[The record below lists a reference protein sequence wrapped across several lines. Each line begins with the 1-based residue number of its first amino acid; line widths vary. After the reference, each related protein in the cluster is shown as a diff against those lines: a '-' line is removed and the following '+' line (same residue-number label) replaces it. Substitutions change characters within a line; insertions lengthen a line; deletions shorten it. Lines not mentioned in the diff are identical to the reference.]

1 MSELRRP
8 DAILDLSPTEEFLC
22 KLFRTESR
30 VSSAR
35 SIADTRVS
43 LFRGSILDRAV
54 SALFITIIFGCLVPL
69 STLIAITNFP
79 AGPSSTVQLLEQI
92 YLFASRWIFDD
103 ISSYI
108 SLSLALMTAGL
119 TATVTVAAMD
129 RSRYNADLENKTYIG
144 KFSQFFNLTIS
155 TFFSAHLLLCLGW
168 FFWREE
174 DGGNISIFAP
184 EVSAIGWIV
193 TVLLASISIVDVSVL
208 KTRRDSLYRELGNL
222 NRGIDRRLEYRPLPL
237 FNIINL
243 AAFLSVLIVLVSD
256 SALILTVAPPIRE
269 SGLIF
274 TARHMVAA
282 LIASYATAYV
292 YFTLTRMKSPQVG
305 GRRIATYSANALYI
319 ILALAC
325 GALSASFWGSSYA
338 YLIALPVQIL
348 TLALVPVLVKRSK
361 VGRQRLHL
369 SNNNFLLERRAD
381 LKRAIDR
388 VNDQI
393 TEIDPK

>member
-1 MSELRRP
+1 
-8 DAILDLSPTEEFLC
+8 
-22 KLFRTESR
+22 
-30 VSSAR
+30 
-35 SIADTRVS
+35 
-43 LFRGSILDRAV
+43 
-54 SALFITIIFGCLVPL
+54 
-69 STLIAITNFP
+69 
-79 AGPSSTVQLLEQI
+79 
-92 YLFASRWIFDD
+92 
-103 ISSYI
+103 
-108 SLSLALMTAGL
+108 MTAGL

-325 GALSASFWGSSYA
+325 GALSASSWAMSRRRSNMG
-338 YLIALPVQIL
+338 
-348 TLALVPVLVKRSK
+348 LA
-361 VGRQRLHL
+361 G
-369 SNNNFLLERRAD
+369 E
-381 LKRAIDR
+381 
-388 VNDQI
+388 
-393 TEIDPK
+393 

>member
-1 MSELRRP
+1 MPERLVRQP
-8 DAILDLSPTEEFLC
+8 ADH
-22 KLFRTESR
+22 R
-30 VSSAR
+30 VSGHALGP
-35 SIADTRVS
+35 ALPAPRVRLQDPALDHRTIRLNPLS
-43 LFRGSILDRAV
+43 DGLEAELVETAERGQVRANEGSVIHVEVLRMGSVRTSILGGPR
-54 SALFITIIFGCLVPL
+54 PL
-69 STLIAITNFP
+69 SSDRRAQPDYTL
-79 AGPSSTVQLLEQI
+79 
-92 YLFASRWIFDD
+92 SREEP
-103 ISSYI
+103 
-108 SLSLALMTAGL
+108 
-119 TATVTVAAMD
+119 AMD

-325 GALSASFWGSSYA
+325 GALSASSWGSSYA